1 MKLLLSLVLL
11 LSGLP
16 VLAQSPTAASPA
28 ATSPGP
34 AVTVEVSRTHALVR
48 FVETLAGG
56 SNTYRGSRKAFEASR
71 FNTPAAR
78 RWLRRYQSLDRDP
91 GFDRDGYPA
100 GRLGSVGSIVPSY
113 LAASAD
119 AQDLPDLQRR
129 TAGLLPNEVLMGL
142 DSVYRYFTP
151 AFDTLAW
158 QPNAAELGRL
168 RTAYADFLAQS
179 QLMPK
184 FGRLRTFYGSVWPD
198 ALPYRVLLTPQLDV
212 KQGFN
217 GLIFSNHATA
227 VGNLVLLD
235 CHPQSRTFVDGTSVV
250 FHEMSHS
257 LSAQQRLGLQQQLEG
272 WFLHH
277 PSPNGRY
284 AYNLMEEALAT
295 VGGEWIYAQQKG
307 RPESGEWYFD
317 DYINRYA
324 KALYPLMTGYVERG
338 QTIDSAFVNQA
349 IGLFDQTFPQA
360 ATSYVNLFRNVL
372 YWTNADDFQATVQ
385 PFRDRFRSTFT
396 YSTTP
401 ILNSAKALSRAQSG
415 EVLPV
420 ILVTNDHKATLKYL
434 RENLPALRKQ
444 RLRPEQNF
452 LLSTTGPSGPLIL
465 VNAHDPAQLT
475 AAAKL
480 LETQGHLDPKKLLVL
495 LQ

>member
-1 MKLLLSLVLL
+1 MKLFLL
-11 LSGLP
+11 LVFLLESFSLW
-16 VLAQSPTAASPA
+16 AQQAPSAG
-28 ATSPGP
+28 PGP

-48 FVETLAGG
+48 FVQTLAGDN
-56 SNTYRGSRKAFEASR
+56 NTYRGSRKAFEASR

-100 GRLGSVGSIVPSY
+100 GRLGSVGSIMPSY

-129 TAGLLPNEVLMGL
+129 TVGLLPNEVLAGL

-158 QPNAAELGRL
+158 QPHAAELGRL
-168 RTAYADFLAQS
+168 RTAYADFLAKS
-179 QLMPK
+179 QLMAK

-217 GLIFSNHATA
+217 GLIFTNHATA
-227 VGNLVLLD
+227 TGNLVLLD
-235 CHPQSRTFVDGTSVV
+235 CHPNSRTFVDGTAVV
-250 FHEMSHS
+250 FHEMSHT
-257 LSAQQRLGLQQQLEG
+257 LSAQQRLALQQQVEG
-272 WFLHH
+272 WYLHH

-284 AYNLMEEALAT
+284 AYNLMEEAFAT
-295 VGGEWIYAQQKG
+295 VAGEWIYVQQTGKV
-307 RPESGEWYFD
+307 ESGEWYFD
-317 DYINRYA
+317 DYVSRYA
-324 KALYPLMTGYVERG
+324 KALYPLMTSYVERG

-349 IGLFDQTFPQA
+349 VALFDQTFPQA
-360 ATSYVNLFRNVL
+360 ATSYVNLFRKTL
-372 YWTNADDFQATVQ
+372 YWTNADDFQAAVQ
-385 PFRDRFRSTFT
+385 PFQDRFRTTFT
-396 YSTTP
+396 YSSFP
-401 ILNSAKALSRAQSG
+401 ILNSAKPLSRAQSG

-420 ILVTNDHKATLKYL
+420 ILITREHAATLKYL
-434 RENLPALRKQ
+434 RANLPALRKQ
-444 RLRPEQNF
+444 RLRPEQSF
-452 LLSTTGPSGPLIL
+452 VLSTTGPSGPIIL
-465 VNAHDPAQLT
+465 VNAHDAAQLT

-480 LETQGHLDPKKLLVL
+480 LEKQGHLDPKAPLVEL
-495 LQ
+495 K

>member
-1 MKLLLSLVLL
+1 MKQLLFLGFLL
-11 LSGLP
+11 IGSAGR
-16 VLAQSPTAASPA
+16 AQQSPLASA
-28 ATSPGP
+28 GP
-34 AVTVEVSRTHALVR
+34 AVSVEVSRTHALVR

-56 SNTYRGSRKAFEASR
+56 SNTYGGSRRAFEKSR

-78 RWLRRYQSLDRDP
+78 RWLRRYQRLDHEAP
-91 GFDRDGYPA
+91 FDRDGYPA
-100 GRLGSVGSIVPSY
+100 GRVGSTGSAEPAY

-119 AQDLPDLQRR
+119 APDLVDLQRR
-129 TAGLLPNEVLMGL
+129 TVGLLPNEVLVSL

-158 QPNAAELGRL
+158 QPHAAELDRL
-168 RTAYADFLAQS
+168 RTAYAEFLTKS

-184 FGRLRTFYGSVWPD
+184 FGQLRTFYGSVWPD
-198 ALPYRVLLTPQLDV
+198 AVPYRVLLSPQLDV
-212 KQGFN
+212 GQGFN

-235 CHPQSRTFVDGTSVV
+235 CHPTSRTFVDGTAVV

-257 LSAQQRLGLQQQLEG
+257 LSVQQRLGLQQQLEG
-272 WFLHH
+272 WYLHH
-277 PSPNGRY
+277 PSANRRA

-295 VGGEWIYAQQKG
+295 VAGEWIYAQQTGK
-307 RPESGEWYFD
+307 PESGEWYHD

-324 KALYPLMTGYVERG
+324 HALYPLMTGYVARG
-338 QTIDSAFVNQA
+338 QTIDSLFVSQA
-349 IGLFDQTFPQA
+349 IGIFDQTFPQA
-360 ATSYVNLFRNVL
+360 ATEYVSLFRNVL
-372 YWTNADDFQATVQ
+372 YWTNAEDFQATVR

-396 YSTTP
+396 LSTSP
-401 ILNSAKALSRAQSG
+401 ILNSEKALQRAQSG

-420 ILVTNDHKATLKYL
+420 ILVTNDHKATLRYL
-434 RENLPALRKQ
+434 RAHLPALRAH
-444 RLRPEQNF
+444 RLRPEQSF

-465 VNAHDPAQLT
+465 VNAHDAAQLT

-480 LETQGHLDPKKLLVL
+480 LEQQGHLNAKAPLVL
-495 LQ
+495 LK